1 MTEHCA
7 DLDEF
12 FDGEL
17 AADQAG
23 AFRRHLGDCQRCQAA
38 LHGRMQETMAA
49 ELYVPQTEVALPS
62 KRTERRHGRM
72 RLAAYLAPVV
82 AAAAAVPL
90 WLGMQHEPSFELAV
104 AIDRAPVAKRG
115 LEAPRRGLE
124 GHKRGLTAHVGDVM
138 RPAVHGSHHRAIWVY
153 LDDRELILSC
163 PRDGARCRSSNDELA
178 VELPLTA
185 RGHYSILAL
194 GSNDVIP
201 APLSTLDEALVLA
214 RTTGIDMQVE
224 RVDVD

>member
-17 AADQAG
+17 AADQAET
-23 AFRRHLGDCQRCQAA
+23 FRRHLGDCQRCQAA
-38 LHGRMQETMAA
+38 LHGRMQESMAA
-49 ELYVPQTEVALPS
+49 ERYAPHTEIALPA
-62 KRTERRHGRM
+62 KRTARRHGRM

-115 LEAPRRGLE
+115 LEGNKRGLE
-124 GHKRGLTAHVGDVM
+124 GNKRGLSAHVGDVM

-163 PRDGARCRSSNDELA
+163 PRDGARCRSSKGELV
-178 VELPLTA
+178 VEVPLSA
-185 RGHYSILAL
+185 RGHYAILAL
-194 GSNDVIP
+194 GSNDAIP

-214 RTTGIDMQVE
+214 RTTGIDTQIE
-224 RVDVD
+224 HVDVD